1 MTPLVILLFYFLL
14 VWWYRI
20 FRRPRGRPS
29 VKKASDY
36 VDDGE
41 LYVVP
46 FIYHWGDMI
55 FIYLVRIR
63 TMTWRV
69 CEAPPKSNPKLR
81 SYLFFF
87 SFLFFSFLRVCWYNV
102 FRRPRG
108 RPPMKK
114 ASDYVDDE
122 LCVVPF
128 VCPRCD
134 MIFMYLVRIR
144 MMIWRVW
151 GAQSGKGSLMLSWH
165 DWFILWSSRSRPSGR
180 AKSVLGASDDDSM
193 SVKSMA
199 RCVMILCSIYYHFRC
214 SPNVK

>member
-1 MTPLVILLFYFLL
+1 MKSVRSTSKVKSETPFV
-14 VWWYRI
+14 
-20 FRRPRGRPS
+20 
-29 VKKASDY
+29 
-36 VDDGE
+36 
-41 LYVVP
+41 
-46 FIYHWGDMI
+46 FI
-55 FIYLVRIR
+55 
-63 TMTWRV
+63 
-69 CEAPPKSNPKLR
+69 
-81 SYLFFF
+81 
-87 SFLFFSFLRVCWYNV
+87 FLFFSFLRVCWYNV

-151 GAQSGKGSLMLSWH
+151 GAQSGKGLLMLSWH
-165 DWFILWSSRSRPSGR
+165 VWLILWSSHSCPSGR

-199 RCVMILCSIYYHFRC
+199 RCVMILCSIYYHFWC